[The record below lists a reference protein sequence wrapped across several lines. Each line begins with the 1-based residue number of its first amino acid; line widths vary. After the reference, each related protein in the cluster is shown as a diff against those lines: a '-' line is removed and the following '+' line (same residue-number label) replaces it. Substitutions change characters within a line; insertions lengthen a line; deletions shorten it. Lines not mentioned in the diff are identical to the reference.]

1 MYKYL
6 FEKNLKYIISYLI
19 ILLNITFFQELV
31 SLTIITWK
39 FLFNILLKGL
49 LSKF

>member
-19 ILLNITFFQELV
+19 ILLNITFFKELV
-31 SLTIITWK
+31 LLTIITWK